1 MRASTILG
9 LDERE
14 SLTRLGRTVRLARL
28 RRNLSQQ
35 EIAERMGVSRA
46 SVVAMEKGE
55 PGVALGILVKGL
67 TVLGYT
73 ERLGELLASDPIGEE
88 MDLATGRKR
97 AGARDDVADF

>member
-14 SLTRLGRTVRLARL
+14 SFTRLGRTSRLARL

-46 SVVAMEKGE
+46 SVIAMEKGE
-55 PGVALGILVKGL
+55 PGVALGNSSRG
-67 TVLGYT
+67 
-73 ERLGELLASDPIGEE
+73 
-88 MDLATGRKR
+88 
-97 AGARDDVADF
+97 